1 MDAGSHLTGSA
12 SFFNHI
18 FDAVSSMHG
27 MTILE
32 KILHHRIVCILRGGD
47 TNKVLKIVEA
57 LYEGGVRAV
66 EVTMNSPQ
74 PLASIKN
81 LSKIFDDMLIG
92 AGTVLDTAM
101 AKDAINAGAKFIIS
115 PTTDEDTVKYTK
127 AHNVVSIPGAYT
139 ATEILNAF
147 QLGGDIIKVF
157 PARGSADYIKDLHAP
172 LPHIP
177 LMPTG
182 GVTVENIGSFNKAGA
197 VAFGIGSSLVD
208 MKKDLNQLSLKE
220 ITIAAQRF
228 INALKQ

>member
-1 MDAGSHLTGSA
+1 
-12 SFFNHI
+12 
-18 FDAVSSMHG
+18 
-27 MTILE
+27 MTTLE
-32 KILHHRIVCILRGGD
+32 KIFHHQIVCILRGGD

-57 LYEGGVRAV
+57 LHEGGIRAV
-66 EVTMNSPQ
+66 EVTMNSPA
-74 PLASIKN
+74 PLASIQN
-81 LSKIFDDMLIG
+81 LSKIFEDDMVIG
-92 AGTVLDTAM
+92 AGTVLNTAM

-115 PTTDEDTVKYTK
+115 ATTNADTINFTK
-127 AHNVVSIPGAYT
+127 AQNVVSIPGAYT

-182 GVTVENIGSFNKAGA
+182 GITVENIAAFKKAGA
-197 VAFGIGSSLVD
+197 VAFGIGSSLAD
-208 MKKDLNQLSLKE
+208 MKKDFNEASLRE
-220 ITIAAQRF
+220 ITIAAQGF